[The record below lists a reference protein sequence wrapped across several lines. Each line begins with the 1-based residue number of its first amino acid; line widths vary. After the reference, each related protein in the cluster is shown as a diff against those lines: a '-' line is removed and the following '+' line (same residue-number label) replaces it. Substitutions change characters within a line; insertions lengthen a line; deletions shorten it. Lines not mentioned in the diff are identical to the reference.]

1 MRIGLAFAGVIVLLS
16 FTSLSAGT
24 LFPGPVIV
32 VTPAKINFGTA
43 ARNHSLTNT
52 FLVENAGSGKLVGK
66 ASVPPPFKILDGE
79 TYELKG
85 NEAQIVTIIYTGGDS
100 PVVTNT
106 VKFTG
111 GGGAKATVIGRS
123 RKGS

>member
-1 MRIGLAFAGVIVLLS
+1 MRTGLAWAGLIVFLAFNS
-16 FTSLSAGT
+16 PQAGT

-32 VTPAKINFGTA
+32 VSPTKINFGTA

-52 FLVENAGSGKLVGK
+52 FFVENAGSGKLVGK
-66 ASVPPPFKILDGE
+66 ASVPSPFKILEGE
-79 TYELKG
+79 TYELRQ
-85 NEAQIVTIIYTGGDS
+85 NEAQVVTIIYTADDKPGA
-100 PVVTNT
+100 TNI